1 MIKKLAVPRCRLTN
15 DCTRCP
21 GVLFRC
27 EILESAD
34 VLSFYPSTTRNAP
47 SCSSSTRPQF
57 LLTRRRLCAT
67 APLRRLAP
75 VCHGALRLHLSRLLA
90 RAQPDWRSACRR
102 CAVWS
107 VCGLVSLASACCLP
121 WAIGGVTWAHARTAL
136 VVVVEARRVHGRCI
150 IWSEGLGVRAREAS
164 LNVAAACV
172 GQRLR
177 HPMVLLSARNDS
189 QRVGR
194 CHI

>member
-1 MIKKLAVPRCRLTN
+1 M
-15 DCTRCP
+15 
-21 GVLFRC
+21 
-27 EILESAD
+27 
-34 VLSFYPSTTRNAP
+34 
-47 SCSSSTRPQF
+47 
-57 LLTRRRLCAT
+57 
-67 APLRRLAP
+67 
-75 VCHGALRLHLSRLLA
+75 
-90 RAQPDWRSACRR
+90 
-102 CAVWS
+102 
-107 VCGLVSLASACCLP
+107 CGLVSLASACCLP